1 MTGTAERAVQISVEE
16 FEKIARL
23 VDKVSDTVRL
33 EFIRGQIRFKGTADG
48 DHREILGWLQQRCT
62 QARTDVW
69 LYAGRELGLL
79 AGAYSKGRA
88 TPDADADADAAS
100 VLMAVEVTSYDTGFD
115 ASFDTGS
122 DIDRRDRE
130 EKLAAYAAAGI
141 PVHLLIDRGHGTVT
155 VHSDPATDG
164 YRDRHVVDFGM
175 KVMLPD
181 PVGMELDTEELKNF
195 VR

>member
-48 DHREILGWLQQRCT
+48 DHREILGWLQHRCT
-62 QARTDVW
+62 QVRTDVW

-79 AGAYSKGRA
+79 AGAYREGRA
-88 TPDADADADAAS
+88 TTDADADAAS
-100 VLMAVEVTSYDTGFD
+100 VLMAVEVTSYDTG
-115 ASFDTGS
+115 FDTGS

-181 PVGMELDTEELKNF
+181 PVGIELDTEELKNF